1 MASSTVSTHY
11 HFTSPSP
18 SSKNNA
24 NIKLSSSLFVS
35 PISLSSN
42 SNISLQ
48 FFGKKHSPL
57 LSTAPRRLS
66 VIAMAPPKPGG
77 KAKKVIGL
85 IKLALE
91 AGKATPAPPVG
102 PALGSKG
109 VNIMAFCK
117 DYNARTADKAGYVIP
132 VEITVYDDK
141 SFTFVLKTPPA
152 SVLLLKA
159 AGVEK
164 GSKDPK
170 MEKVG
175 MVTIDQLRAIATE
188 KLPDLNCTTIES
200 AMRIIAGTAAN
211 MGIDVDP
218 PILEPKTKDDD
229 QTLLE
234 LALEA
239 HFAVSMSQM
248 LVDEYPTEVGLSS
261 VMEVRNSEHGRIID
275 MHVDVP
281 AVKTSLG
288 GSRICAGATC
298 GFSDAKTSSK
308 DAKERGASMKKL
320 GWAVVLCLIFMAVEI
335 LIWLLA
341 GILVYEAIARLIYD
355 TGEVQGA
362 LMFAVSAVGLL
373 VNVVM
378 ALLLGHDH
386 GHGHGGH
393 GHGRS
398 DHDQSHED
406 HDHTHTNRLS
416 GATHHNHHHH
426 EGNSEDNDEHHATH
440 GADLAEPLLRS
451 HTEVENKT
459 KGGDEQK
466 KQRNIN
472 MQGAYLHV
480 LGDSIQ
486 SLGVM
491 LGGAII
497 WYKPGWKIIDLIC
510 TLVFSIIVLGTT
522 ISMLRNI
529 LEVLME
535 STPREIDATT
545 LEKGLCGMDAVVSVH
560 ELHIWAITVEKFLL
574 ACHVM
579 IKPDDD
585 ADMVLDKVIDYIRTE
600 HNISHVTIQIER
612 Q

>member
-1 MASSTVSTHY
+1 MASSTLSTHY

-42 SNISLQ
+42 PNISLQ
-48 FFGKKHSPL
+48 FFDKKHSPV
-57 LSTAPRRLS
+57 LSTAPRRLP

-218 PILEPKTKDDD
+218 PILEPKTK
-229 QTLLE
+229 
-234 LALEA
+234 
-239 HFAVSMSQM
+239 
-248 LVDEYPTEVGLSS
+248 
-261 VMEVRNSEHGRIID
+261 
-275 MHVDVP
+275 
-281 AVKTSLG
+281 
-288 GSRICAGATC
+288 
-298 GFSDAKTSSK
+298 
-308 DAKERGASMKKL
+308 
-320 GWAVVLCLIFMAVEI
+320 
-335 LIWLLA
+335 
-341 GILVYEAIARLIYD
+341 
-355 TGEVQGA
+355 
-362 LMFAVSAVGLL
+362 
-373 VNVVM
+373 
-378 ALLLGHDH
+378 
-386 GHGHGGH
+386 
-393 GHGRS
+393 
-398 DHDQSHED
+398 
-406 HDHTHTNRLS
+406 
-416 GATHHNHHHH
+416 
-426 EGNSEDNDEHHATH
+426 
-440 GADLAEPLLRS
+440 
-451 HTEVENKT
+451 
-459 KGGDEQK
+459 
-466 KQRNIN
+466 
-472 MQGAYLHV
+472 
-480 LGDSIQ
+480 
-486 SLGVM
+486 
-491 LGGAII
+491 
-497 WYKPGWKIIDLIC
+497 
-510 TLVFSIIVLGTT
+510 IVL
-522 ISMLRNI
+522 
-529 LEVLME
+529 
-535 STPREIDATT
+535 
-545 LEKGLCGMDAVVSVH
+545 
-560 ELHIWAITVEKFLL
+560 
-574 ACHVM
+574 
-579 IKPDDD
+579 
-585 ADMVLDKVIDYIRTE
+585 
-600 HNISHVTIQIER
+600 
-612 Q
+612 